1 MIIIDKDTSTLLSS
15 SASGVM
21 RLPAEVLE
29 EVLSYVDDHDVIN
42 AANSSI
48 QFNNVCQRI
57 ARKRCALKNL
67 VFLIIIL
74 CTLFTSLLY
83 LQHIWCFHL
92 FMIGICKNFLL
103 FWCSAIL
110 VLWSYVNITCL
121 FEQLFF
127 EELENLLRWQD
138 KSFIVKTWVFE
149 WLTKPFFDIALE
161 IFKRGLFVSN
171 RKFF

>member
-57 ARKRCALKNL
+57 ARKRCALKIPQ
-67 VFLIIIL
+67 VGPSYPYDYFLSIEHDIMQDIL
-74 CTLFTSLLY
+74 TEILSEQEWGVVDWVEVWKCWVGSGLDTC
-83 LQHIWCFHL
+83 H
-92 FMIGICKNFLL
+92 
-103 FWCSAIL
+103 SA
-110 VLWSYVNITCL
+110 WSEDMGSGHVTRSI
-121 FEQLFF
+121 QLSSQVR
-127 EELENLLRWQD
+127 NMTAYPCYYY
-138 KSFIVKTWVFE
+138 S
-149 WLTKPFFDIALE
+149 
-161 IFKRGLFVSN
+161 GLGH
-171 RKFF
+171 KHCH